1 MEDML
6 LTNLIGMMAGSG
18 SVTLLVFV
26 IVYFMQRHKLEDR
39 AGTIQSL
46 KDTIQRLQATID
58 KLQQDYTEIREK
70 ELADLKRRI
79 DSHIN
84 EDKSPVLAEQL
95 KAIVEA
101 LRKNGDDLRMIS
113 LQTSD
118 LKADIAAVRA
128 ELKAKDGWIKGIEDK
143 VSAISKGQDK

>member
-95 KAIVEA
+95 KAIAEA

-143 VSAISKGQDK
+143 VSALSKGQNK

>member
-39 AGTIQSL
+39 A
-46 KDTIQRLQATID
+46 DTIQRLQATID

-70 ELADLKRRI
+70 ELAELKRRI
-79 DSHIN
+79 DDHVN
-84 EDKSPVLAEQL
+84 ADKSPVLAEQL
-95 KAIVEA
+95 KSIAEA

-143 VSAISKGQDK
+143 VSASSKGQDK

>member
-95 KAIVEA
+95 KAIAEA

>member
-6 LTNLIGMMAGSG
+6 LTNMLGMMAGSG

-26 IVYFMQRHKLEDR
+26 VVYFMQRHKLEDR

-70 ELADLKRRI
+70 ELAELKRRI
-79 DSHIN
+79 DDHVN
-84 EDKSPVLAEQL
+84 ADKSPVLTEQL
-95 KAIVEA
+95 KSIADA
-101 LRKNGDDLRMIS
+101 LRQNGADLRMIS
-113 LQTSD
+113 LQTGE

-143 VSAISKGQDK
+143 VSALSKGQNK

>member
-95 KAIVEA
+95 KAIAEA

-128 ELKAKDGWIKGIEDK
+128 ELKAKDDWIKGIEGK

>member
-26 IVYFMQRHKLEDR
+26 VVYFMQRHKLEDR

-70 ELADLKRRI
+70 ELADLKRRL
-79 DSHIN
+79 DEHVN
-84 EDKSPVLAEQL
+84 ADKSPVLAEQL
-95 KAIVEA
+95 KSIADSLKENGSE
-101 LRKNGDDLRMIS
+101 LRVIS
-113 LQTSD
+113 MQNAD
-118 LKADIAAVRA
+118 MKASIAAIRA

>member
-39 AGTIQSL
+39 A
-46 KDTIQRLQATID
+46 DTIQRLQATID

-70 ELADLKRRI
+70 ELAELKRRI
-79 DSHIN
+79 DDHVN
-84 EDKSPVLAEQL
+84 ADKSPVLAEQL
-95 KAIVEA
+95 KSIAEA

>member
-1 MEDML
+1 MEESITQFLSMA
-6 LTNLIGMMAGSG
+6 AGSG
-18 SVTLLVFV
+18 SVTLVV
-26 IVYFMQRHKLEDR
+26 ILIGWMFQRHQLADKSD
-39 AGTIQSL
+39 TIQSL
-46 KDTIQRLQATID
+46 KETIQRLQNTID

-70 ELADLKRRI
+70 ELAELKRRV
-79 DSHIN
+79 DAHVN

-101 LRKNGDDLRMIS
+101 LRKNGDDLRLIS

-128 ELKAKDGWIKGIEDK
+128 ELKAKDGWIKGIEEK
-143 VSAISKGQDK
+143 VTALSKGQDK

>member
-101 LRKNGDDLRMIS
+101 LRRNGDDLWMIS

>member
-70 ELADLKRRI
+70 ELAELKRRI

>member
-95 KAIVEA
+95 KSIAEA

>member
-26 IVYFMQRHKLEDR
+26 VVYFMQRHKLEDR

-95 KAIVEA
+95 KAIAEA